1 MDRAPANRG
10 TVGLPASTAIA
21 SGVAG
26 RYALALFELA
36 RDSDALDAVAADLGS
51 FKAMLAESADLRRM
65 IRSPVASREDQGRA
79 LAAIGERAGFS
90 ALSQKFLGLVAE
102 RRRLFVLPAAIEAF
116 GAMLAEHRGEVA
128 AELVSAVPL
137 SESQIAALKEQLSGS
152 VGKQITLSARVD
164 RGLLGGLVVRVG
176 SRMLD
181 ASLRTKLRQL
191 ELAMKGA
198 A

>member
-1 MDRAPANRG
+1 
-10 TVGLPASTAIA
+10 LPASSAIA

-36 RDSDALDAVAADLGS
+36 RDGDALDAVAADLAA
-51 FKAMLAESADLRRM
+51 FKRMLDNSADLRRLV
-65 IRSPVASREDQGRA
+65 RSPVISREDQGKA
-79 LAAIGERAGFS
+79 LAALSERAGFN
-90 ALSQKFLGLVAE
+90 ALTAKFLGVVAE
-102 RRRLFVLPAAIEAF
+102 HRRLFALPGIIEAYS
-116 GAMLAEHRGEVA
+116 AMLAEHKGEVG

-137 SESQIAALKEQLSGS
+137 QDQQVTTLEKQLSS
-152 VGKQITLSARVD
+152 AVGKQVLLSARVD
-164 RGLLGGLVVRVG
+164 PGLLGGLVVRVG

>member
-1 MDRAPANRG
+1 
-10 TVGLPASTAIA
+10 
-21 SGVAG
+21 VAG

-36 RDSDALDAVAADLGS
+36 RDGGALDAVAADLAA
-51 FKAMLAESADLRRM
+51 FKTLLDESADLRRL
-65 IRSPVASREDQGRA
+65 IRSPVISREDQGKA
-79 LAAIGERAGFS
+79 LAAIAERAGF
-90 ALSQKFLGLVAE
+90 AELTARFFGVVAE
-102 RRRLFVLPAAIEAF
+102 HRRLFALPAMIEAYR
-116 GAMLAEHRGEVA
+116 AMLAEHKGEVG

-137 SESQIAALKEQLSGS
+137 QEQQIATLAQQLSRA
-152 VGKQITLSARVD
+152 VGKQVMLSTRVD
-164 RGLLGGLVVRVG
+164 PGLLGGLVVRVG

>member
-1 MDRAPANRG
+1 
-10 TVGLPASTAIA
+10 LPASSAIA

-36 RDSDALDAVAADLGS
+36 RDSDALDGVAADLDA
-51 FKAMLAESADLRRM
+51 FKTMLDESADLRRL
-65 IRSPVASREDQGRA
+65 IRSPVISREDQGKA
-79 LAAIGERAGFS
+79 LAALGERAGFS
-90 ALSQKFLGLVAE
+90 ELTTRFLGVVAE
-102 RRRLFVLPAAIEAF
+102 HRRLFALPGMIEAYR
-116 GAMLAEHRGEVA
+116 AMLAEHKGEVG

-137 SESQIAALKEQLSGS
+137 QEQQIATLEKQLSS
-152 VGKQITLSARVD
+152 AVGKQVMLSARVD
-164 RGLLGGLVVRVG
+164 PGLLGGLVVRVG

-191 ELAMKGA
+191 KLAMKGA

>member
-1 MDRAPANRG
+1 
-10 TVGLPASTAIA
+10 LPASSAIA

-36 RDSDALDAVAADLGS
+36 RDRDALDAVAADLDA
-51 FKAMLAESADLRRM
+51 FKAMLDDSADLRRL
-65 IRSPVASREDQGRA
+65 IRSPVVSREDQGKA
-79 LAAIGERAGFS
+79 LAALGARAGF
-90 ALSQKFLGLVAE
+90 AELTTKFLGVMAE
-102 RRRLFVLPAAIEAF
+102 HRRLFTLPEAIASYR
-116 GAMLAEHRGEVA
+116 AMLAEHKGEVG

-137 SESQIAALKEQLSGS
+137 REEQIATLAKQLSTA
-152 VGKQITLSARVD
+152 VGKQVMLSARVD
-164 RGLLGGLVVRVG
+164 PGLLGGLVVRVG

-191 ELAMKGA
+191 VLAMKGA

>member
-1 MDRAPANRG
+1 
-10 TVGLPASTAIA
+10 
-21 SGVAG
+21 VAG

-36 RDSDALDAVAADLGS
+36 RDSDALDAVAADLAG
-51 FKAMLAESADLRRM
+51 LQGLLDESADLRRV
-65 IRSPVASREDQGRA
+65 IRSPVISREDQGRA
-79 LAAIGERAGFS
+79 LAAIGERAGF
-90 ALSQKFLGLVAE
+90 AELTTKFLGLLAE
-102 RRRLFVLPAAIEAF
+102 HRRLFVLPEIVKAY
-116 GAMLAEHRGEVA
+116 GAMLAEHKGEVA

-137 SESQIAALKEQLSGS
+137 SEEEVAKVKDQLSGT

-164 RGLLGGLVVRVG
+164 PGLLGGLVVRVG

-191 ELAMKGA
+191 ELVLKGA

>member
-1 MDRAPANRG
+1 
-10 TVGLPASTAIA
+10 
-21 SGVAG
+21 VAG

-36 RDSDALDAVAADLGS
+36 RDSDALDPVAADLAGLQS
-51 FKAMLAESADLRRM
+51 LLDESADLRRV
-65 IRSPVASREDQGRA
+65 IRSPVVSREDQGRA
-79 LAAIGERAGFS
+79 LAAIGERAGF
-90 ALSQKFLGLVAE
+90 AELTQKFLGLLAE
-102 RRRLFVLPAAIEAF
+102 HRRLFVLRDVIKAY
-116 GAMLAEHRGEVA
+116 GAMLAEHKGEVA
-128 AELVSAVPL
+128 AELVSAVGL
-137 SESQIAALKEQLSGS
+137 SEEQFATLKDQLSSG

-164 RGLLGGLVVRVG
+164 PGLLGGLVVRIG

>member
-1 MDRAPANRG
+1 
-10 TVGLPASTAIA
+10 
-21 SGVAG
+21 VAG

-36 RDSDALDAVAADLGS
+36 RERDALDAVAADLDA
-51 FKAMLAESADLRRM
+51 FKAMLEGSADLRRL
-65 IRSPVASREDQGRA
+65 IRSPVVSREDQGKA
-79 LAAIGERAGFS
+79 LAALAARAGFS
-90 ALSQKFLGLVAE
+90 ELTTKFLGVMAE
-102 RRRLFVLPAAIEAF
+102 HRRLFALPEAIAAYR
-116 GAMLAEHRGEVA
+116 AMLAEHKGEVG

-137 SESQIAALKEQLSGS
+137 QEGQIATLAKQLSAA
-152 VGKQITLSARVD
+152 VGKQVTLSARVD
-164 RGLLGGLVVRVG
+164 PGLLGGLVVRVG